1 MAETTIQTM
10 LGVEDIK
17 IALVQLPMPEL
28 LDFRSWFRQFEAS
41 LWDRQIEA
49 DVSAGKLDW
58 LAAEALAD
66 FDAGR
71 CTEL

>member
-1 MAETTIQTM
+1 MAETAVHTM
-10 LGVEDIK
+10 LDVEDIK
-17 IALVQLPMPEL
+17 VALVQLPMPEL
-28 LDFRSWFRQFEAS
+28 LDFRSWFRQFEAG
-41 LWDRQIEA
+41 LWDKQIEA

>member
-1 MAETTIQTM
+1 MS
-10 LGVEDIK
+10 GVEEIK
-17 IALVQLPMPEL
+17 VALVQLPMPEL
-28 LDFRSWFRQFEAS
+28 LDFRLWYRQFEAG
-41 LWDRQIEA
+41 LWDKQIEA

-71 CTEL
+71 CSEL